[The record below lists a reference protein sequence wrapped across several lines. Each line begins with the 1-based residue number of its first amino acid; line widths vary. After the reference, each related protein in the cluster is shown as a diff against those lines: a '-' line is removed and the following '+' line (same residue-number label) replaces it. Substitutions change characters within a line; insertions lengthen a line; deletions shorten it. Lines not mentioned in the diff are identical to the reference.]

1 MKRPRHRGDFAFALF
16 LGFIAG
22 IPGGFAGEARPA
34 APDHAT
40 LRVWL
45 EPKFMHAP
53 VTAPIE
59 GAQKTELAAG
69 TLSETDCD
77 VLPKS
82 AFEAL
87 GLTWDEFRRQTQV
100 NAAADLA
107 SITPHYERNA
117 SKVIDY
123 AVLESKRPIVASAV
137 LAPGFLE
144 TFKDTLGETV
154 LVVVPTRFTAF
165 VFPKLASEFG
175 AFAPVVFRA
184 YRGTAWPVSVEVFEV
199 SARGWKCVG
208 AYTDR

>member
-1 MKRPRHRGDFAFALF
+1 M
-16 LGFIAG
+16 IAG
-22 IPGGFAGEARPA
+22 IPGGFAVEAKA
-34 APDHAT
+34 VVPDQAN

-59 GAQKTELAAG
+59 GAQKTVLAAG
-69 TLSETDCD
+69 AISETDHA
-77 VLPKS
+77 VLTKS

-87 GLTWDEFRRQTQV
+87 GLTWDEFRRQTQA
-100 NAAADLA
+100 NSAADLA
-107 SITPHYERNA
+107 SITPQYERNS
-117 SKVIDY
+117 SKVIVY

-144 TFKDTLGETV
+144 TFKDTLGDTV
-154 LVVVPTRFTAF
+154 LVVVPNRFTAF
-165 VFPKLASEFG
+165 VFPKLASEFS

-208 AYTDR
+208 AYTDP